1 MTKVVCGRK
10 KLESSV
16 YVKLWVLS
24 TVNFSLINQSSL
36 IPTVQVQKPL
46 GTDIQSHFPD
56 IIIG

>member
-24 TVNFSLINQSSL
+24 TVKLSLINQSSIIL
-36 IPTVQVQKPL
+36 TVQVQKSL